1 MILSIVYYFANGES
15 KKQLKI
21 IAFLL
26 VCVEKLKNFKENR
39 RYAMK
44 RLCKIVFLTAVLINS
59 AFVLTDQIKPL
70 LDVAG
75 DRQKAEKA
83 SQAKID
89 QMDEQTSVIISE
101 FKTVSK
107 QIEGLR
113 VYNAQMRFQIQR
125 QEDRLKEIDRTL
137 KEAQIMQRQ
146 VPPFTRRM
154 LAGIEKSIELDMP
167 FHLAERKER
176 IAFAKAALD
185 NPTVSPAEGLRQVLE
200 AFNVEAEYG
209 RKIDSYKDS
218 IVIDG
223 ELREGNILRVG
234 RLAMVFQTA
243 DENETHAWNNAARSW
258 EELDNSYRNPTRKG
272 IRIANKLATVDL
284 MELPLQPAKEVN

>member
-1 MILSIVYYFANGES
+1 
-15 KKQLKI
+15 
-21 IAFLL
+21 
-26 VCVEKLKNFKENR
+26 
-39 RYAMK
+39 MK
-44 RLCKIVFLTAVLINS
+44 RLCKIVFLGAVLINPV
-59 AFVLTDQIKPL
+59 FILTDQIKPL
-70 LDVAG
+70 LDVAEE
-75 DRQKAEKA
+75 RQEAEKA

-89 QMDEQTSVIISE
+89 QMDDQTSVIISE
-101 FKTVSK
+101 YKTVSK
-107 QIEGLR
+107 QIEGLK

-146 VPPFTRRM
+146 IPPFTRRM

-234 RLAMVFQTA
+234 RLSMVFQTA
-243 DENETHAWNNAARSW
+243 DENETHAWNNSARSW

>member
-1 MILSIVYYFANGES
+1 MILSIVYYFVNGES

-44 RLCKIVFLTAVLINS
+44 RLCKIVFLTAVLINP